1 MNSLKILRHIY
12 LVAQMV
18 KNLPIMRETGVQ
30 SLGGEDPLKKGMAT
44 HSNVLAWRIRG
55 QRSLKGYNP
64 WDHNGSDTAEQLTH
78 MHKIH
83 SESPKAN
90 SAPQCSNSLEV
101 SFERKLGN
109 F

>member
-1 MNSLKILRHIY
+1 M
-12 LVAQMV
+12 A
-18 KNLPIMRETGVQ
+18 KNLPIMRETRVQ
-30 SLGGEDPLKKGMAT
+30 SLGGEDPLQKGIF
-44 HSNVLAWRIRG
+44 LPGKFRG
-55 QRSLKGYNP
+55 QRSLGGCSP
-64 WDHNGSDTAEQLTH
+64 RGHNESDTAEQLTH

-101 SFERKLGN
+101 SFERKFGN